1 VVKVPGA
8 SGASTSFHAIM
19 PIFSVIIPAY
29 NSAEFVGEAIDSLL
43 GQTLEDIEIIVI
55 DDGSDDGTHA
65 IAESRAASDARVKL
79 IRWETPSGGP
89 ARARNSGLAIASG
102 EYVALLDA
110 DDVALPDRLATMLD
124 AMRKTHAD
132 IGFADMVRLDMRTGV
147 REEGGVLAQYE
158 FLRNAA
164 SYLAS
169 EGNGVYSCSPDFLG
183 FMLSRHWVVSVP
195 TIVWSRALLEGEST
209 WFDERVKCAED
220 MDLFLR
226 LASRG
231 RVVFVNEIVAVHRKH
246 PNSITS
252 TAPIRTILDGA
263 AAREQYLARF
273 QDRIRPSDVAASKAF
288 IAHALWEVGYA
299 SWVAG
304 QPRLARSQFRHSFKM
319 RRTREAAVGYLKAFL
334 ARGQL
339 MALLQRRQRVDG
351 ASNSPQLRAS

>member
-1 VVKVPGA
+1 MVKVPDA
-8 SGASTSFHAIM
+8 SRASPFVHIIM

-29 NSAEFVGEAIDSLL
+29 NSARFVGEAIDSLL
-43 GQTLEDIEIIVI
+43 GQTLQDIEIIVI

-65 IAESRAASDARVKL
+65 IAESRAASDARVRL
-79 IRWETPSGGP
+79 IRRETPGGGP
-89 ARARNSGLAIASG
+89 ALARNAGLAIASG

-124 AMRKTHAD
+124 AMRKTNAD
-132 IGFADMVRLDMRTGV
+132 IGFADMVRLDMRTGI
-147 REEGGVLAQYE
+147 REQRGVLAQYE

-164 SYLAS
+164 SYLIS

-209 WFDERVKCAED
+209 WFDETVKCAED

-263 AAREQYLARF
+263 AAREQYLGRF
-273 QDRIRPSDVAASKAF
+273 QDRIRQSDVTASKAY

-304 QPRLARSQFRHSFKM
+304 QPRLARSQFRRSFKM

-334 ARGQL
+334 QRSEL
-339 MALLQRRQRVDG
+339 VTLLQRRQGADG
-351 ASNSPQLRAS
+351 ATNLLQPRSS

>member
-1 VVKVPGA
+1 
-8 SGASTSFHAIM
+8 
-19 PIFSVIIPAY
+19 
-29 NSAEFVGEAIDSLL
+29 
-43 GQTLEDIEIIVI
+43 
-55 DDGSDDGTHA
+55 
-65 IAESRAASDARVKL
+65 
-79 IRWETPSGGP
+79 
-89 ARARNSGLAIASG
+89 
-102 EYVALLDA
+102 
-110 DDVALPDRLATMLD
+110 
-124 AMRKTHAD
+124 
-132 IGFADMVRLDMRTGV
+132 
-147 REEGGVLAQYE
+147 
-158 FLRNAA
+158 
-164 SYLAS
+164 
-169 EGNGVYSCSPDFLG
+169 
-183 FMLSRHWVVSVP
+183 
-195 TIVWSRALLEGEST
+195 
-209 WFDERVKCAED
+209 
-220 MDLFLR
+220 

-273 QDRIRPSDVAASKAF
+273 KDRIRPSDVAASKAF